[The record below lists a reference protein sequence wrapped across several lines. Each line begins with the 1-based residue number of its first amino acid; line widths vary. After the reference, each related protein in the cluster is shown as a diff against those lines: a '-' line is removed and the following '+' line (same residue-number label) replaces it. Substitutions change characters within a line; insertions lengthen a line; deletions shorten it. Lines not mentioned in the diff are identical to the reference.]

1 MVTEWGQGR
10 KTGASE
16 GGKLLRQFIYD
27 FGRVK
32 DDFIHQDLNYR
43 SKKRWLEANNVLPL
57 GHDLLLDRNVQWVNK
72 CGSGA
77 Q

>member
-57 GHDLLLDRNVQWVNK
+57 GHDLLLENQIEMFN
-72 CGSGA
+72 G
-77 Q
+77 